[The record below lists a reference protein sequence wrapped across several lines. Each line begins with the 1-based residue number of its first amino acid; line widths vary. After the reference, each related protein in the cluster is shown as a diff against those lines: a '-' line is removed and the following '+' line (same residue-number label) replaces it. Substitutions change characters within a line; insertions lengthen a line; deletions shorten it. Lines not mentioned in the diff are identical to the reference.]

1 MIEKL
6 YRQILSHHRLNRFLT
21 NLYPALFFT
30 GIRITEISPD
40 YRTIKVRL
48 GGLLSMTPMGAP
60 FGGTLFTMCDP
71 WFMMILVHDFGP
83 AFKIWDKS
91 ATIHFR
97 KRGKGVLNA
106 TFTISEEEIL
116 AIRETVMRE
125 GEASPVFST
134 QILNAEGEVIADVHK
149 TIYIGLRNQDSRKD
163 KQA

>member
-6 YRQILSHHRLNRFLT
+6 YRKILAHRRLNHFLT

-30 GIRITEISPD
+30 GIRITEITPD
-40 YRTIKVRL
+40 WRTIQVRL
-48 GGLLSMTPMGAP
+48 GGLLSITPMGAP

-71 WFMMILVHDFGP
+71 WFMMILVHHFGP
-83 AFKIWDKS
+83 EFKIWDKS

-97 KRGKGVLNA
+97 KRGKGTLNA
-106 TFTISEEEIL
+106 TFTISEEELL

-125 GEASPVFST
+125 GESNPVFST

-149 TIYIGLRNQDSRKD
+149 TIYIALRRQN
-163 KQA
+163 KQKG